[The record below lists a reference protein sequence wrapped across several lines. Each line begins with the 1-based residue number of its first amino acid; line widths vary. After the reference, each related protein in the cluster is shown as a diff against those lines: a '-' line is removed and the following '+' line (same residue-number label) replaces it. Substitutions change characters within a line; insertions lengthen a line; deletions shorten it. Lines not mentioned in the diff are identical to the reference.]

1 MICDF
6 CGFTAQVKAV
16 SLQPGTRL
24 PRTLL
29 GASWPVQRER
39 MEAHIYLPLFIVAVR
54 GVTNPAE
61 VYYLPSD
68 LRSPRCSK
76 RESL

>member
-1 MICDF
+1 
-6 CGFTAQVKAV
+6 
-16 SLQPGTRL
+16 
-24 PRTLL
+24 
-29 GASWPVQRER
+29 